1 MGKTKVGSDK
11 YPKNLAGSRPI
22 GEIREEEMPIK
33 GEDATT
39 KWGVGKYYEKNLGKK
54 YRESHIVFF
63 LFSLT
68 PNTSGKWF
76 VHPRTSH
83 LNPYF
88 LN

>member
-1 MGKTKVGSDK
+1 MGKVEGGCDR
-11 YPKNLAGSRPI
+11 YPKNLAESWPA

-63 LFSLT
+63 SFLT
-68 PNTSGKWF
+68 YSQHLGKM
-76 VHPRTSH
+76 VCAS
-83 LNPYF
+83 
-88 LN
+88 